1 MIEHQI
7 AEPDIQT
14 PRQSRTGVRN
24 TIYGI
29 TAAGLV
35 LVSAALYRI
44 SHNEVTSDPVAE
56 VKENDAPIDFSS
68 LPDDTPLIG
77 KKLRLRVPQD
87 CEDYSKQGEIV
98 FCIEKF
104 DVRGG
109 IRIINRPEGTC
120 TFELDTD
127 SVEGQTPFTIA
138 QVRKRG
144 HGIVIGVNNVTLIG
158 SGKCFLH
165 EENLWILLSKLA
177 LERSTKIDHDIVY
190 TVEELSGFSLPP
202 QQHKRSSLRF
212 QATPHKFAL
221 SAPHAVE
228 PLP

>member
-1 MIEHQI
+1 MIEYKT
-7 AEPDIQT
+7 AEPEIQT
-14 PRQSRTGVRN
+14 PRRSSVGVRN

-44 SHNEVTSDPVAE
+44 SHNEVTSDPVTE

-77 KKLRLRVPQD
+77 KKVRLRVPQD

-109 IRIINRPEGTC
+109 IRILNRPAGAQ
-120 TFELDTD
+120 TFELDSETI
-127 SVEGQTPFTIA
+127 EGQTPFEIA

-144 HGIVIGVNNVTLIG
+144 RGIVIGVNKVTLVG

-165 EENLWILLSKLA
+165 EENFWILLSKLSLDRA
-177 LERSTKIDHDIVY
+177 EKIDHDIMY
-190 TVEELSGFSLPP
+190 TVEELSGFTLPP
-202 QQHKRSSLRF
+202 EQYKKSSLRF
-212 QATPHKFAL
+212 QVAAQKPIFTAQNGG
-221 SAPHAVE
+221 E
-228 PLP
+228 TLP